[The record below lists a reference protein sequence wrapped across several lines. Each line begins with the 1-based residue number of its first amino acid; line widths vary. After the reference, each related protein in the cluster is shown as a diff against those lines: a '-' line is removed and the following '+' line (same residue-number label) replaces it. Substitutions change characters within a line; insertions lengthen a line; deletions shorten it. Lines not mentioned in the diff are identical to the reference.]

1 MSCYFSVLILANCKK
16 CRLVL
21 ASVPSSPSQT
31 KEDVPPPLAK
41 EKRDVCTSLAETYQN
56 ASSWETR
63 RQVLSIM
70 ADLTPYSVLQQFIPG
85 ITDYRIKVAHQHSIE
100 HGN

>member
-56 ASSWETR
+56 ASSWDNPPTG
-63 RQVLSIM
+63 V
-70 ADLTPYSVLQQFIPG
+70 VNNG
-85 ITDYRIKVAHQHSIE
+85 
-100 HGN
+100 